1 MSNIN
6 SLSGG
11 YKGGSKGSPAPQST
25 PQTRDK
31 VLELLTPIKNHYI
44 KNNLMG
50 SDILFIIDNIKCLKD
65 NTTYGGGLKSS
76 ILTERICTFTKAN
89 YGDEKLT
96 LNNLDQLIAGLDEIL
111 LNTTQNKKVVEV
123 KKVVEFKNTLNPQT
137 LSNGYKGGSPR
148 IKNGG
153 NLPKAEIEP
162 IKIPIEDIVSKIRM
176 WHADKNLSD
185 EDINVIMEELIKIK

>member
-11 YKGGSKGSPAPQST
+11 YKGGSKGSPTPQST

-44 KNNLMG
+44 KNDLMSG
-50 SDILFIIDNIKCLKD
+50 DILFIIDNIKCLKD
-65 NTTYGGGLKSS
+65 NTTYEGGLKSS

-96 LNNLDQLIAGLDEIL
+96 LNNLDQLIVGLDEIL

-123 KKVVEFKNTLNPQT
+123 KKVVEFKNTLNLQT
-137 LSNGYKGGSPR
+137 SSGYKGDSLKIENKGSSPKPE
-148 IKNGG
+148 IK
-153 NLPKAEIEP
+153 P
-162 IKIPIEDIVSKIRM
+162 IKIQTEGIIAKIKM
-176 WHADKNLSD
+176 WHADKNISD

>member
-1 MSNIN
+1 MSSIN
-6 SLSGG
+6 SLSVG
-11 YKGGSKGSPAPQST
+11 YKGGSKGSPAPQSI
-25 PQTRDK
+25 PQTRNK
-31 VLELLTPIKNHYI
+31 VLELLSPIKNYYI
-44 KNNLMG
+44 ENNLMD
-50 SDILFIIDNIKCLKD
+50 SDILFIIDSIKCLKD
-65 NTTYGGGLKSS
+65 NTTYGGDLKPS

-96 LNNLDQLIAGLDEIL
+96 LNNLDQLIEGLDKIL
-111 LNTTQNKKVVEV
+111 LNTTQNEKVVEV

-148 IKNGG
+148 IKSEG

-176 WHADKNLSD
+176 WHADRNLSD

>member
-1 MSNIN
+1 MSSIN

-11 YKGGSKGSPAPQST
+11 YKGGSKGSPAPQFS
-25 PQTRDK
+25 PQTKDK

-44 KNNLMG
+44 KNDLMS
-50 SDILFIIDNIKCLKD
+50 SDILFIIDSIKCLKC
-65 NTTYGGGLKSS
+65 NTLYGGDLKSS
-76 ILTERICTFTKAN
+76 VLTERICSFTKAN

-96 LNNLDQLIAGLDEIL
+96 LNNLDQLIDGLDEIL

-123 KKVVEFKNTLNPQT
+123 KKVVEFKNTSNPQT
-137 LSNGYKGGSPR
+137 LNNGYKGGSPR
-148 IKNGG
+148 IKSEG
-153 NLPKAEIEP
+153 NLPKAEIKP

-176 WHADKNLSD
+176 WHADKNKSD

>member
-1 MSNIN
+1 MSSIN
-6 SLSGG
+6 SLSVG
-11 YKGGSKGSPAPQST
+11 YKGGSKGSPAPQSI

-31 VLELLTPIKNHYI
+31 VLELLSPIKNYYI
-44 KNNLMG
+44 ENNLMD
-50 SDILFIIDNIKCLKD
+50 SDILFIIDSIKCLKD
-65 NTTYGGGLKSS
+65 NTTYGGDLKPS

-96 LNNLDQLIAGLDEIL
+96 LNNLDQLIEGLDKIL
-111 LNTTQNKKVVEV
+111 LNTTQNEKVVEV

-148 IKNGG
+148 IKSEG

-176 WHADKNLSD
+176 WHADRNLSD

>member
-1 MSNIN
+1 MSSIN
-6 SLSGG
+6 SLSVG
-11 YKGGSKGSPAPQST
+11 YKGGSKGSPAPQSP

-31 VLELLTPIKNHYI
+31 VLELLTPIKNYYI
-44 KNNLMG
+44 ENDLMD

-65 NTTYGGGLKSS
+65 NTIYGGGLKPS

-111 LNTTQNKKVVEV
+111 LNTTQNEKVVEV
-123 KKVVEFKNTLNPQT
+123 KKVVEFKNTSNPQT

-148 IKNGG
+148 IKSEG
-153 NLPKAEIEP
+153 NLPKVEIKP
-162 IKIPIEDIVSKIRM
+162 IKIPTEDIVSKIRM
-176 WHADKNLSD
+176 WHADRNLSD
-185 EDINVIMEELIKIK
+185 EDINIIMEELIKIK